1 MAALTFSGIASG
13 LDTQALI
20 DATTNAS
27 RQSKVKPSQTR
38 VTELTATNTAFEEL
52 TTKLETLQSNLRQFS
67 TLEGG
72 GVSKTGTSSKESVV
86 SATATASATNA
97 SYEVTVNT
105 LASNHTY
112 SFNNTYA
119 SPTSAIQSTLT
130 GAEPVANR
138 TVTFTVGTGGEQE
151 TVSVEITNGSYTVQ
165 NYVDAFNAASTKARA
180 SLVNVGTTASP
191 SYKIVLT
198 SLYEGTSKGTIT
210 RTALGAALTN
220 LSGFSQSAAANASVT
235 ITGIGTITRTSNSI
249 SDIIPGVTLSLSS
262 TGTATV
268 KIAEDVPATITRV
281 QDFVD
286 SWNDIVTF
294 LDENNRITTEQD
306 GQTTKNT
313 FAPLSSSRIDDNALF
328 ALRSA
333 LSATVASGGSAVR
346 VFADLGITTQRDGTL
361 RFDTAKLQEAISA
374 EVSSVSSVL
383 TTFADSVAL
392 TNGTVDQYVRF
403 NGLLDTTI
411 QANQTTIDD
420 LNKRIAEAEAQ
431 IQRQADQLRQ
441 RYARLES
448 QMGKLQS
455 QQQSL
460 TAALSGLG

>member
-27 RQSKVKPSQTR
+27 RQSKVRPSQTR
-38 VTELTATNTAFEEL
+38 VTELTSTNTAFEEL
-52 TTKLETLQSNLRQFS
+52 STKLETLQSNLRQFS

-86 SATATASATNA
+86 SATATAAATNA
-97 SYEVTVNT
+97 SYSVTVNT

-112 SFNNTYA
+112 SFDTTYA
-119 SPTSAIQSTLT
+119 SPTTAIQSTLT
-130 GAEPVANR
+130 GGEPAANR

-151 TVSVEITNGSYTVQ
+151 TVSVVITNGSYTVQ
-165 NYVDAFNAASTKARA
+165 DYVDAFNAASTKARA

-198 SLYEGTSKGTIT
+198 SLYEGTSKGTIA
-210 RTALGAALTN
+210 RTALGANLTN
-220 LSGFSQSAAANASVT
+220 LTGFSESAAADASVT
-235 ITGIGTITRTSNSI
+235 VTGIGTITRTSNSI

-286 SWNDIVTF
+286 TWNDIVTF
-294 LDENNRITTEQD
+294 LEENNRITTEQN
-306 GQTTKNT
+306 GETTTNT

-328 ALRSA
+328 TLRSA

-392 TNGTVDQYVRF
+392 TSGTIDQYVRF

-460 TAALSGLG
+460 TSALAGLR